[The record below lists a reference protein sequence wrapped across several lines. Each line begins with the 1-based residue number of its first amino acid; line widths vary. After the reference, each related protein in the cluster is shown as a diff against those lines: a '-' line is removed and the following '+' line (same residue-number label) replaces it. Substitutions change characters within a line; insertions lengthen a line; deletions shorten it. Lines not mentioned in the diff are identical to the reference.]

1 MLKKIVLLLL
11 VCLLAVSLTGCLDRR
26 EYADTIKPPE
36 NTQPGDGT
44 DGTGGNTDDTALA
57 ATPMTLTIPTA
68 LAATPMTLT
77 IPTALAA
84 TPTAKLRET
93 AQKKI
98 HTSSTMQKC
107 CSK

>member
-36 NTQPGDGT
+36 NTQP
-44 DGTGGNTDDTALA
+44 ALA

>member
-36 NTQPGDGT
+36 NTP
-44 DGTGGNTDDTALA
+44 ALA

>member
-44 DGTGGNTDDTALA
+44 DGTGGN
-57 ATPMTLTIPTA
+57 
-68 LAATPMTLT
+68 
-77 IPTALAA
+77 
-84 TPTAKLRET
+84 RHWR
-93 AQKKI
+93 Q
-98 HTSSTMQKC
+98 HR
-107 CSK
+107 

>member
-44 DGTGGNTDDTALA
+44 DAALA

>member
-36 NTQPGDGT
+36 NTQPA
-44 DGTGGNTDDTALA
+44 ALA